1 MPAGFTN
8 ASGTDWTFNAGTSNA
23 TQTVARPSSSTT
35 DDIVVVLRHH
45 SAGSAAISSG
55 TVDANLTTGLYLATG
70 STSQHAQ
77 YRRITSSSDQSSGWG
92 WSSSGSSWAHAAVR
106 ITGCET
112 SGNPFTPGTL
122 NGGSNAGEGVLGW
135 GTSITLVV
143 GDGAAN
149 DLGAIFVV
157 STAAVSSVS
166 AGWTATQLGSTQ
178 RYITVITRAY
188 TGTVTADS
196 CVVSFGTNAAALTRH
211 GVFQGIAGTPA
222 TATPAAVTATASV
235 PSATVT
241 TSSPNVT
248 VTPAAVTATATAR
261 AATVDAASLYRV
273 TVAGDSIT
281 EGTQVG
287 VGNRWMDLLFGS
299 QGSITNGVWWNGA
312 GSGVPFPGKRI
323 YSATYQ
329 GDSVIETTNR
339 AYNNAKTDV
348 TADGEGR
355 TTDLLI
361 LCFGAND
368 QLDSLPGGITKADD
382 SNPAHSMQWFED
394 NVVQLGNGGIQSGTT
409 GANPS
414 NVNNLPKA
422 RYVLL
427 VGQWEWRSGGPTL
440 NGVGTNAA
448 VLSRLA
454 AARTRIAALSHVDW
468 CGLVTVGSDADQALQ
483 ADGSAPGVD
492 TATAPNGGYGLGG
505 SDYIHPSVSGQAVVM
520 APTVRAGI
528 NQLLEFLDP
537 DATVTPAA
545 VTATASIPAPTVSAQ
560 RSATAT
566 PSAVTATAAVPAP
579 TVSAAA
585 RPTPPATTATVA
597 VPTPT
602 VLAGGSTTATPSAVT
617 ATAAVPAP
625 GVAGH
630 ANRQAP
636 PVTATAAVPTPT
648 VLAGGSTTVT
658 PAAVAATAAVP
669 APIVTASRSA
679 TVVASVVAGTAA
691 VPSATVS
698 TQGSATAAPAAVT
711 STAAVPA
718 VTVTASS
725 SVTVAAAAVA
735 ATATVHAVTV
745 AADGNTTV
753 TAVAVTATVAVPTPT
768 VLAGGAA
775 TATPA
780 AVAAVAAVPAPTV
793 ITQRHALVAPAP
805 VNATVTVGQV
815 LAVVAVI
822 AQRPRSTRVQRR
834 VTIHKDYR

>member
-23 TQTVARPSSSTT
+23 TQTVTRPSSSTT
-35 DDIVVVLRHH
+35 NDIVVVLRHH
-45 SAGSAAISSG
+45 SAGTVAISSG

-143 GDGAAN
+143 GNGAAD
-149 DLGAIFVV
+149 DLGAIFVI

-211 GVFQGIAGTPA
+211 GVFQGTAGTPA

-273 TVAGDSIT
+273 TVVGDSIT

-339 AYNNAKTDV
+339 AYTNAKTDV
-348 TADGEGR
+348 TADSKGR

-368 QLDSLPGGITKADD
+368 ELDSLPGGITKADD

-427 VGQWEWRSGGPTL
+427 VGQWEWRAGGPTL
-440 NGVGTNAA
+440 NGVCTNAA

-492 TATAPNGGYGLGG
+492 TATAPNGGYGIGG
-505 SDYIHPSVSGQAVVM
+505 SDYVHPSVSGQAVVM

-545 VTATASIPAPTVSAQ
+545 VTATAAIPAPTVSTQ
-560 RSATAT
+560 RSATT
-566 PSAVTATAAVPAP
+566 
-579 TVSAAA
+579 
-585 RPTPPATTATVA
+585 
-597 VPTPT
+597 
-602 VLAGGSTTATPSAVT
+602 TPSAVT

-636 PVTATAAVPTPT
+636 PVTATAAIPAPT
-648 VLAGGSTTVT
+648 VTAGGSTTVT
-658 PAAVAATAAVP
+658 PAAVTATAAVP
-669 APIVTASRSA
+669 APTVTASRSA
-679 TVVASVVAGTAA
+679 TVAASVVAATAA

-725 SVTVAAAAVA
+725 SVTVATAPVA

-753 TAVAVTATVAVPTPT
+753 TAVAVTATVAVPTPA
-768 VLAGGAA
+768 VLAGGS
-775 TATPA
+775 TTVTPA

-793 ITQRHALVAPAP
+793 ITQRHALVAAPP